1 MNIGQYTT
9 TSLLGDCRMGDA
21 DQAED
26 VEPRGQAETENQPE
40 QAQHVQPQYKSEKY
54 LGLFFGIVTAV
65 VLGILLF
72 FAGIKIIIS
81 LTGVYA

>member
-9 TSLLGDCRMGDA
+9 TSLSGDCRMGDA
-21 DQAED
+21 YQAQD
-26 VEPRGQAETENQPE
+26 VEPRQQAETEHFPE
-40 QAQHVQPQYKSEKY
+40 QSQPAQPQYKSEKY

-65 VLGILLF
+65 VLGILFF
-72 FAGIKIIIS
+72 FAVIKIIII

>member
-9 TSLLGDCRMGDA
+9 TSLSGDCRMGDT
-21 DQAED
+21 DQAQD
-26 VEPRGQAETENQPE
+26 VEPRGQAETGHQPE
-40 QAQHVQPQYKSEKY
+40 QSQPAQPQYKSEKY

-65 VLGILLF
+65 VLGILFF
-72 FAGIKIIIS
+72 FAVIKIIII